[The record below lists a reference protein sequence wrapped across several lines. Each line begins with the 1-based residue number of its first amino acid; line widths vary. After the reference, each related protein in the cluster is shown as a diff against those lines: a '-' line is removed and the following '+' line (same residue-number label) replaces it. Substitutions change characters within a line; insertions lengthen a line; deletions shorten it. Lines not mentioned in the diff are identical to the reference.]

1 MKIIKVIFALET
13 AHLLTAEKG
22 SAFLQ
27 LVKSELNSED
37 IVELDFAGYEFISSS
52 FINRAFG
59 DICLE
64 KGWDVKDFYSKVKFT
79 NIDKDDI
86 DDIELA
92 IFNAKH
98 RRELMDSGKNLSD
111 YYPPSYAY

>member
-1 MKIIKVIFALET
+1 MKTLKVIFALET

-22 SAFLQ
+22 SALLQ

-37 IVELDFAGYEFISSS
+37 IVELDFSGYEFISSS
-52 FINRAFG
+52 FINSAFG
-59 DICLE
+59 DLCLE
-64 KGWDVKDFYSKVKFT
+64 NRWDIQDFYSRIKFSC
-79 NIDKDDI
+79 IDKDDI